1 MHRVRI
7 ALLTFALVL
16 VLMMPALAF
25 ATEGRT
31 TQAAATAWPA
41 AMLHSDSQADGSI
54 ADELTLAIMATLAG
68 VVLVSLVFV
77 ARRKEL

>member
-7 ALLTFALVL
+7 ALLALALVL
-16 VLMMPALAF
+16 VLLVPALAI
-25 ATEGRT
+25 AADGRT
-31 TQAAATAWPA
+31 AKTASTAWPA
-41 AMLHSDSQADGSI
+41 SMLHSEAQPDGSI

-68 VVLVSLVFV
+68 IVLVSLVFV

>member
-16 VLMMPALAF
+16 VLLLPALAI
-25 ATEGRT
+25 
-31 TQAAATAWPA
+31 AADGGTAKTSSTAWPA
-41 AMLHSDSQADGSI
+41 AMLHSDAQADGSI

-68 VVLVSLVFV
+68 IVLVSLVFV